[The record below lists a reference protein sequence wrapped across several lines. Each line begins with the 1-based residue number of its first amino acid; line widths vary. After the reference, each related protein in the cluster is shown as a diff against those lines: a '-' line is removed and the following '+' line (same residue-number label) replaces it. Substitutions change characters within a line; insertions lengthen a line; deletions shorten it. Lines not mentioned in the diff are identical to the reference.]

1 MKKFIKI
8 LLSVLLVGI
17 IGFLYYYITLP
28 AINIH
33 SSGFWAFI
41 IVVAVLITVV
51 VGITCFKTDYSHTGR
66 SKLSFD
72 KTSLKGRLFSLCV
85 LLSVALLL
93 IFIIG
98 NILSSPIVNA
108 KKYQTLINIDTNR
121 DFSKDIAQI
130 SFNKVPVLDK
140 DSAALLASRKMG
152 SMVEYVS
159 QYEIADNYTQ
169 INYKNVPTRV
179 TPLKYASIFKWL
191 INRKQG
197 IPAYI
202 SIDMTTQNAECV
214 KLENGIKYSE
224 SEHFGRYIYRY
235 LRFHFPTYMFDKI
248 NFEVDD
254 NGTPF
259 WICPVKDYTI
269 GLFGGQTIRN
279 VVIVNA
285 TNGEYKNYKIKDCP
299 QWVDR
304 VYSSDLLISY
314 YNYYA
319 SLKHG
324 YLNTLFGQKDC
335 LEATEGYNYIAL
347 DDDVWVYTGVTSMV
361 SDESLVGFVLIN
373 QRTAETRYY
382 SMSGAKEYS
391 AMRSAEGKV
400 QHLKYVASFPLL
412 LNISG
417 EPTYFMPLKDGAG
430 LVKDYAMVNI
440 SKYNIVAIGETISE
454 CENNYRLQ
462 LKENNVSVKSNE
474 DASVPKITG
483 FIQKISDI
491 VVDGNT
497 HYYLILQGKNLIFD
511 VTVADNINILRYNVG
526 DSITISYTEGTDVNT
541 VLEVK

>member
-1 MKKFIKI
+1 MKKFLKI
-8 LLSVLLVGI
+8 LLSIILVGI
-17 IGFLYYYITLP
+17 IGFIYYYITLP

-41 IVVAVLITVV
+41 IVVAVLITVI
-51 VGITCFKTDYSHTGR
+51 VGITCFKPGYSIAGK

-72 KTSLKGRLFSLCV
+72 KTSLKGKLFSLCV
-85 LLSVALLL
+85 LLSIALVL

-98 NILSSPIVNA
+98 NILSSPIINA
-108 KKYQTLINIDTNR
+108 KKYQKLINIDTNR
-121 DFSKDIAQI
+121 DFAKDIEQI
-130 SFNKVPVLDK
+130 SFDKVPVLDK
-140 DSAALLASRKMG
+140 ESAALLASRKMG

-179 TPLKYASIFKWL
+179 TPLKYASIFKWF

-214 KLENGIKYSE
+214 KLKDGIKYSE

-248 NFEVDD
+248 NFEIDD
-254 NGTPF
+254 NGTPC

-269 GLFGGQTIRN
+269 GLFGGQTIKN

-285 TNGEYKNYKIKDCP
+285 INGEFRNYKIKDCP

-347 DDDVWVYTGVTSMV
+347 EDDVWVYTGVTSVV
-361 SDESLVGFVLIN
+361 SDESLVGFVLMN

-391 AMRSAEGKV
+391 AMSSAEGKV

-440 SKYNIVAIGETISE
+440 SKYNIVSIGETISE

-462 LKENNVSVKSNE
+462 LKENNVDIKNSN
-474 DASVPKITG
+474 DASVPAVTG
-483 FIQKISDI
+483 VIQKISDI

-497 HYYLILQGKNLIFD
+497 HYYLILQGNDHIFD
-511 VTVADNINILRYNVG
+511 VTVADNINILKYNAG
-526 DSITISYTEGTDVNT
+526 DTITITYTEGKDVST
-541 VLEVK
+541 VLEIK